1 MEAAILL
8 ISGQVQDLAGDS
20 VKLSHAGTIE
30 TIDKKCFIKH
40 FERFKVFCIVAKMVF
55 HTNFQFRSHIIFLKP
70 RASQL
75 YCNIK
80 WKEK

>member
-1 MEAAILL
+1 MEAAIQL
-8 ISGQVQDLAGDS
+8 ISGQVQDLTGDN
-20 VKLSHAGTIE
+20 VKLSHAEKIK
-30 TIDKKCFIKH
+30 TIDKKCFIKRS
-40 FERFKVFCIVAKMVF
+40 ERFKVAKMVF

>member
-1 MEAAILL
+1 MEAAIQL
-8 ISGQVQDLAGDS
+8 ISGQVQGCRGIRSSS
-20 VKLSHAGTIE
+20 VMPKQLKLSI
-30 TIDKKCFIKH
+30 KKCFIKR
-40 FERFKVFCIVAKMVF
+40 FERFKMYCIVAKMVF
-55 HTNFQFRSHIIFLKP
+55 HTNFQFRSHIKFLKP